1 MTMATGGMANVI
13 HSLPYQA
20 AWLNGIAIAFFLLN
34 VLLFVM
40 NCILATLRFHWRPG
54 TLVHTFTDQTESLFI
69 PASVSQD
76 YLETNSERDR
86 FAIICINI
94 CQFGV
99 PYVGPWLLRIMQI
112 LFWSY
117 TAMSVLASATIY
129 LVLWSTL
136 VFPIH
141 TMTPTWVFPAYPL
154 LLTAPF
160 ASNLITAASQTN
172 QTQVILNR
180 TAIALSAVA
189 TQGAGCLIA
198 FMISAAFIY
207 RLMTQKLP
215 RDFQRPGVFI
225 SIGPFAFTVGGIVLL
240 GNQADK
246 ILPQGFL
253 GTDLAV
259 PIIKVLSV
267 MIGLWLWGLSVW
279 FFVVSVGSLWKY
291 VLPAN
296 KMPFQMTWWSFV
308 FPNTA
313 LVTATAALGKVFQN
327 SGLQI
332 FACVMAAGLIVV
344 WVVVFVTMVRLSSFG
359 IRDNVLT
366 WPRIDH
372 IGLRRDN
379 HTSAIMSW
387 DSKSALRRRQSS
399 NAASTKN
406 IPIHT
411 RQQSKS
417 TIEPKSSHVA
427 DDFLQDFLDPSFDP
441 AAYLN
446 ASLPPLQP
454 SGHHAS
460 RNGGQTVPLADLSNE
475 AQTLLSQLNV
485 HTTRLSGTLT
495 QLTDD
500 ILRSGSRLAYEVELL
515 RGETLSLAET
525 MNDTL
530 QDDIKKFVPGGLS
543 EATKDAPSKTTDAEE
558 RRASVGAT
566 KAEEATAAT
575 VPAEDEGAVEE
586 PPYIKQLRTLT
597 VVRSRLDSVIKTF
610 GDAMDFVFPPSELS
624 VSSSFL
630 SVSAPEPGSDQH
642 STEDKGQQVLQKL
655 RDEISQ
661 LLHKSEDPVQ
671 GIEKAAQR
679 IEELKDLNQVW
690 KGTAEEK
697 GRTKFIESLAKMVE
711 DRHRDLMKEVDQAS
725 RNQGNGN
732 EGRARKGSVHADPA
746 ETKTYLG
753 GYGLMSQLQKLRSGL

>member
-1 MTMATGGMANVI
+1 MANVI

-34 VLLFVM
+34 VVLFVM
-40 NCILATLRFHWRPG
+40 NCVLATLRFHWRPG

-69 PASVSQD
+69 PAS
-76 YLETNSERDR
+76 RDR

-253 GTDLAV
+253 GTELAV

-291 VLPAN
+291 VRPAN

-332 FACVMAAGLIVV
+332 FACVMAAGLIV
-344 WVVVFVTMVRLSSFG
+344 
-359 IRDNVLT
+359 
-366 WPRIDH
+366 
-372 IGLRRDN
+372 
-379 HTSAIMSW
+379 MSW

-427 DDFLQDFLDPSFDP
+427 DDFLQDFLDPTFDP

-454 SGHHAS
+454 SSHHAS

-558 RRASVGAT
+558 RRASVGMPKT
-566 KAEEATAAT
+566 EEATAAT
-575 VPAEDEGAVEE
+575 VSTEDEGAVEE
-586 PPYIKQLRTLT
+586 PPYIKQLRILT

-630 SVSAPEPGSDQH
+630 SVSAPEPGSNQH
-642 STEDKGQQVLQKL
+642 STEDKGQQVLQEL

-697 GRTKFIESLAKMVE
+697 GRTKFIETLAKMVE